1 MDQRKVVGKRT
12 IGSGKWIKLVELEY
26 SSNKETPNLKWEM
39 VERTTK
45 TGAGVDGIKHFYPN
59 NLIYWL

>member
-12 IGSGKWIKLVELEY
+12 IGSGKWIKLMELEY
-26 SSNKETPNLKWEM
+26 SSSKETPNLKWEM

-45 TGAGVDGIKHFYPN
+45 TEAGVDGIKQWYKNH
-59 NLIYWL
+59 LISCL

>member
-12 IGSGKWIKLVELEY
+12 IVSGKWIKLVELEY
-26 SSNKETPNLKWEM
+26 SSSYTETLKWEM

-45 TGAGVDGIKHFYPN
+45 TELGVDGIKT
-59 NLIYWL
+59 LLC

>member
-26 SSNKETPNLKWEM
+26 SKNTEKLKWEM

-45 TGAGVDGIKHFYPN
+45 TESGVDGNVIKNFVN
-59 NLIYWL
+59 IYIKI